1 MNNNK
6 NANPTPRF
14 MASLCLVSII
24 FVIILAAAASILYY
38 QNVRL
43 KTYNAGLEKSVISLN
58 ESIRCYQGTSMT
70 QGMFQKEALDY
81 LRWRFVLKEQVEQA
95 GRRFSGKTAGA
106 RKDRELANLIYY
118 NLGLAHTLAYDF
130 EAAINDF
137 QEALKYDSK
146 DAYSYYNLAL
156 LFSTYKETPEKA
168 LDCYRKYQE
177 IAPQGLYRAEVRS
190 RIAQLE
196 EMAASKGQK

>member
-1 MNNNK
+1 MDNRK
-6 NANPTPRF
+6 MSPAPRF
-14 MASLCLVSII
+14 MASLCLVSLI
-24 FVIILAAAASILYY
+24 FVVMLAAAASILYY
-38 QNVRL
+38 QNAKL
-43 KTYNAGLEKSVISLN
+43 KTYNTGLEKSVISLN
-58 ESIRCYQGTSMT
+58 ESIRCYQGASKT

-95 GRRFSGKTAGA
+95 TRRFSGKTTGV

-118 NLGLAHTLAYDF
+118 NLGLAHTLASNF

-156 LFSTYKETPEKA
+156 LFSTYKQAPEKA